1 LINRI
6 KAYDA
11 ADSAATSDAAAVA
24 DGACVGGM
32 MISFY
37 PLSIFGILTQ
47 AQVQVQ
53 AQAQAQH
60 QDDGAF

>member
-1 LINRI
+1 MII
-6 KAYDA
+6 PVKAYDA
-11 ADSAATSDAAAVA
+11 ANGAEASDAADAVA

-47 AQVQVQ
+47 V
-53 AQAQAQH
+53 QAQAQH
-60 QDDGAF
+60 QDNGAF